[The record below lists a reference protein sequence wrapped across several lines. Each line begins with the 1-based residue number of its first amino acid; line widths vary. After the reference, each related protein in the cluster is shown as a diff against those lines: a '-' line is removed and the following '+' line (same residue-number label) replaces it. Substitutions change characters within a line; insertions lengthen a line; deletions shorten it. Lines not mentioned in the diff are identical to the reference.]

1 MSYNN
6 IDKSM
11 ARATEKGANLT
22 RSLFLLF
29 KAPKLFAYILKL
41 FNDK

>member
-11 ARATEKGANLT
+11 ARATEKGA
-22 RSLFLLF
+22 SPFAPFLLF
-29 KAPKLFAYILKL
+29 KAPKLFAYIFKL
-41 FNDK
+41 FDDK

>member
-1 MSYNN
+1 MPYNS

-11 ARATEKGANLT
+11 ARATEKGA
-22 RSLFLLF
+22 RVVAPFLLF

-41 FNDK
+41 FDDK